1 MRRERSGSHR
11 ISHATLQSQTPRTV
25 GRVITS
31 VAGHP
36 PSSTLQRAFCTC
48 SSDARSSPFR
58 FVNNSVLFCRD
69 APACAP
75 HLSPS
80 RVSTPAVFAD
90 VLRVPVVFVC
100 IVCSLA
106 HFGWQRRDHT
116 CTPAK
121 PSVGAAS
128 FPRVHD
134 AEEWLGVDD
143 GPSRHPEE
151 DWYTS

>member
-36 PSSTLQRAFCTC
+36 PSSTLLYTC
-48 SSDARSSPFR
+48 SSEHVRLR
-58 FVNNSVLFCRD
+58 FVLCNSVLFCRD